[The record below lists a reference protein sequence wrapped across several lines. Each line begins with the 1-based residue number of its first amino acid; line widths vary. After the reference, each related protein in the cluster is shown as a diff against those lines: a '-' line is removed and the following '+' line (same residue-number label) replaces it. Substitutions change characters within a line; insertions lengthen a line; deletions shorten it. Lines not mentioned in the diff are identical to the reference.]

1 MTSLAEETRQRLIDA
16 ATRGFAEHGVHTASL
31 LEITRQA
38 GQRNR
43 GAVHYHF
50 GSRMGMVVAVLEQ
63 RLEDLAV
70 RERELLDAARAQ
82 PDDDL
87 RSAVVALVLPAV
99 ELAEHGTQGRCY
111 LMILAELVEEDPQA
125 IDAEVVQTLERL
137 GGYEVYGLLE
147 ERLPPMQDDVRAER
161 LSLVTAFILRAIAD
175 RSRAGER
182 TTPGRAQLA
191 TEPFAGNLIDM
202 VVGMLAAPV
211 TSTMPSTRTPPRGG
225 SSTSTLLR

>member
-1 MTSLAEETRQRLIDA
+1 MPSPADETRQRLIAA
-16 ATRGFAEHGVHTASL
+16 ATQGFAEHGVHTASL

-63 RLEDLAV
+63 RLDDLAA
-70 RERELLDAARAQ
+70 RERELLDAARSC

-99 ELAEHGTQGRCY
+99 ELAEHGSQGRYY

-125 IDAEVVQTLERL
+125 IDSEVVSTLERL
-137 GGYEVYGLLE
+137 GGYEVYALLE
-147 ERLPPMQDDVRAER
+147 QRLPPMDDAVRTER
-161 LSLVTAFILRAIAD
+161 LALVTAFILRAIAD
-175 RSRAGER
+175 RSRSGER
-182 TTPGRAQLA
+182 TTPGRPQLA
-191 TEPFAGNLIDM
+191 TEPFAANLVDM
-202 VVGMLAAPV
+202 VVGMLSAPV
-211 TSTMPSTRTPPRGG
+211 HPHPHP
-225 SSTSTLLR
+225 